1 MIMSDGGL
9 AIAPVLRRRLLQLWC
24 RTTGTAL
31 AASLGSPLARLRP
44 AHAASAH
51 AIRLP
56 VGRALRWVAFYG
68 QTADDDVLATYDLV
82 VLDPMFLGSLERVA
96 GQGSRICGYLSLGE
110 ARNTDPVFGRI
121 PSGILLEENRA
132 WPGTWRLDI
141 RDPAWRDLVVRDLI
155 PAITAKGFTGL
166 LLDTLDT
173 PPYLEQVDPVRHR
186 GMRQA
191 AIDLVR
197 TIRLAWPKMT
207 IVLNRGYAII
217 PNVADVVDAVLAE
230 SLLSMPPLDGSGYR
244 WNSASEVALQLAYLA
259 PLKESASPVPVLSL
273 DYWRLDDPS
282 SIRAIYRCQRML
294 GHHPYVT
301 TPLLGEI
308 TPEPVADQSGSL
320 SLQSQVAVTA
330 GHY

>member
-1 MIMSDGGL
+1 MSDGGL
-9 AIAPVLRRRLLQLWC
+9 AIAPMLRRRLLQLWC

-31 AASLGSPLARLRP
+31 AASLGSPLAGLRP

-51 AIRLP
+51 AVRLP

-68 QTADDDVLATYDLV
+68 QTADEDVLATYDLV

-141 RDPAWRDLVVRDLI
+141 RDPAWRDLVVRDVI
-155 PAITAKGFTGL
+155 PAIAAKGFTGL

-244 WNSASEVALQLAYLA
+244 WNSASEVALQLA
-259 PLKESASPVPVLSL
+259 
-273 DYWRLDDPS
+273 
-282 SIRAIYRCQRML
+282 I
-294 GHHPYVT
+294 
-301 TPLLGEI
+301 
-308 TPEPVADQSGSL
+308 
-320 SLQSQVAVTA
+320 
-330 GHY
+330 